1 MAAKTASRPGADKKM
16 IGEIDM
22 QSARYGN
29 KDLRFARLHAVKAEQ
44 LITGQEIVV
53 KRLRLTGRPLDVEN
67 ALLGRLYDRKRRV
80 IYHLKRIEDSLDV
93 TSQSEVTP

>member
-1 MAAKTASRPGADKKM
+1 M

-44 LITGQEIVV
+44 RITGQEIVV

-67 ALLGRLYDRKRRV
+67 ALLGRLYDRKRRG
-80 IYHLKRIEDSLDV
+80 YLPLEAYRRFLDV

>member
-1 MAAKTASRPGADKKM
+1 M

-44 LITGQEIVV
+44 RITGQEIVV
-53 KRLRLTGRPLDVEN
+53 KGC
-67 ALLGRLYDRKRRV
+67 G
-80 IYHLKRIEDSLDV
+80 
-93 TSQSEVTP
+93 

>member
-1 MAAKTASRPGADKKM
+1 
-16 IGEIDM
+16 
-22 QSARYGN
+22 
-29 KDLRFARLHAVKAEQ
+29 VKAEQ